1 MTKRKGTSCHEL
13 DRVGLL
19 IRLKGIAHL
28 IGNQKEPELLIDRTE
43 INGGIGRL
51 IEDLADALF
60 NSLEEK

>member
-1 MTKRKGTSCHEL
+1 VE
-13 DRVGLL
+13 LL